1 MTKLILLLCAVV
13 MVAGAIYAVSLN
25 SNSVEK
31 STEERMQNDSKANEG
46 KANDGKANDGKANDG
61 KESDY
66 ELPLEDRLS
75 PIQYSV
81 TQEHGTERA
90 FTGVYWDNKEEGVY
104 RCVCCG
110 DPLFDSSTKYES
122 GTGWP
127 SFYDVLVAEN
137 VKLTT
142 DNALFWQTR
151 TEVSCRSCGAHL
163 GHVFNDGPEPTGK
176 RYCLNSAALDFE
188 KRDK

>member
-31 STEERMQNDSKANEG
+31 STEERMQNDS

-110 DPLFDSSTKYES
+110 ES
-122 GTGWP
+122 A
-127 SFYDVLVAEN
+127 VRLINEI
-137 VKLTT
+137 
-142 DNALFWQTR
+142 
-151 TEVSCRSCGAHL
+151 
-163 GHVFNDGPEPTGK
+163 
-176 RYCLNSAALDFE
+176 
-188 KRDK
+188 

>member
-1 MTKLILLLCAVV
+1 MTKIILLLCTVV
-13 MVAGAIYAVSLN
+13 TVAGIIYAVSLN
-25 SNSVEK
+25 SKSVEK
-31 STEERMQNDSKANEG
+31 SSEERMQDHSKA
-46 KANDGKANDGKANDG
+46 K
-61 KESDY
+61 DY
-66 ELPLEDRLS
+66 ELPLEERLS

-90 FTGVYWDNKEEGVY
+90 FTGVYWDNKEEGIY
-104 RCVCCG
+104 HCVCCG

-127 SFYDVLVAEN
+127 SFYDVLNSEN

-142 DNALFWQTR
+142 DKTLFWQTR
-151 TEVSCRSCGAHL
+151 TEVSCQGCGAHL
-163 GHVFNDGPEPTGK
+163 GHVFDDGPEPTGK

-188 KRDK
+188 KREKNR

>member
-1 MTKLILLLCAVV
+1 MTKLILLVCAVV
-13 MVAGAIYAVSLN
+13 MVAGTIYAVSLN

-31 STEERMQNDSKANEG
+31 SSEERMQNDSKAN
-46 KANDGKANDGKANDG
+46 DGKDN
-61 KESDY
+61 DY
-66 ELPLEDRLS
+66 ELPLKDRLS

-188 KRDK
+188 KREK